1 MLKGL
6 TFTRLIIHNY
16 DIDNIDIKESYYFSP
31 PFYNNRTIV
40 HFCSFSKPDPQI
52 GKRIS
57 WRVGKTVAGII
68 VAIVHP
74 LDSLSPVSTTAFNR
88 GERKDRRG
96 SKSPPRALRGIAR
109 K

>member
-1 MLKGL
+1 M
-6 TFTRLIIHNY
+6 RLIIHMTLIILILKNH
-16 DIDNIDIKESYYFSP
+16 IIFLHHFIN
-31 PFYNNRTIV
+31 IV
-40 HFCSFSKPDPQI
+40 HFCSFSKSDPQI

-96 SKSPPRALRGIAR
+96 SKSPPHALRGIAR